1 MEWET
6 ARLLSAGNDFH
17 SVLLWV
23 WCEISH
29 NKWSFMQKS
38 SRLQKTARSAII
50 SHQARV
56 VLRRVDLDLARDV
69 FPSYP
74 GAALVYSRLEERAK
88 RRGGYK

>member
-1 MEWET
+1 
-6 ARLLSAGNDFH
+6 
-17 SVLLWV
+17 
-23 WCEISH
+23 
-29 NKWSFMQKS
+29 MQKS
-38 SRLQKTARSAII
+38 SRLQKTACSAII

-88 RRGGYK
+88 RRGGYQYVCLPVLYCCMKIKYMGGCFILQNRHS